1 MDRLAGKTALIT
13 GGGSGIGASTAKL
26 FVAEGARV
34 VITGRRENVL
44 RDFSAQFPEGAVSYV
59 VGDITN
65 YDDAGRMV
73 DETVRFGGSLDVL
86 VNNAGIDPAGLA
98 HEIPL
103 ETWDAV
109 ISTNINGTF
118 YMIRHALPQMMKQ
131 GKGSIINVSSLAGL
145 MNIPAM
151 TAYSTTKAG
160 MIGMSKSIALDYG
173 KYGIRSNVIAP
184 GATATDM
191 LIHSM
196 GEGGIGESAEEA
208 LQILTRFLPL
218 ARPASPDEIAAAVLF
233 FASDESG
240 YVTGQTLAVEGGAT
254 IVDPCGVA
262 TRDFGK
268 SSWGEG

>member
-1 MDRLAGKTALIT
+1 MGRLDGRTALVT
-13 GGGSGIGASTAKL
+13 GGGAGIGAATAKL
-26 FVAEGARV
+26 FAQEGAKV
-34 VITGRRENVL
+34 VITGRREQVL
-44 RDFSAQFPEGAVSYV
+44 RDFCAQFSGGEVSYV
-59 VGDITN
+59 AGDITN

-73 DETVRFGGSLDVL
+73 EETVRFGGSLDVL

-98 HEIPL
+98 HEIPM

-109 ISTNINGTF
+109 INTNINGTF
-118 YMIRHALPQMMKQ
+118 YMIRHALPHMMKQ
-131 GKGSIINVSSLAGL
+131 GKGSIINISSLAGL

-191 LIHSM
+191 LINSM
-196 GEGGIGESAEEA
+196 GGLGGDAEES
-208 LQILTRFLPL
+208 LKILTRFLPL
-218 ARPASPDEIAAAVLF
+218 ARPAMPDEIAAAVLF
-233 FASDESG
+233 FASDESA

-262 TRDFGK
+262 SADSGNDK
-268 SSWGEG
+268 WGG

>member
-1 MDRLAGKTALIT
+1 MDRLKGKTALVT
-13 GGGSGIGASTAKL
+13 GGGSGIGASIAKL
-26 FVAEGARV
+26 FVNEGAKV
-34 VITGRRENVL
+34 IITGRRENIL
-44 RDFSAQFPEGAVSYV
+44 KDFSAQFPSDTISYV

-65 YDDAGRMV
+65 YDNAKQMV
-73 DETVRFGGSLDVL
+73 DEAIRFGGSLDVL
-86 VNNAGIDPAGLA
+86 VNNAGIDSAGLA

-103 ETWDAV
+103 EVWDSV

-118 YMIRHALPQMMKQ
+118 YMIHHALPQMIRQ
-131 GKGSIINVSSLAGL
+131 GKGSIVNISSLAGL

-173 KYGIRSNVIAP
+173 KYGIRSNVVAP

-191 LIHSM
+191 LINSM
-196 GEGGIGESAEEA
+196 GGVGESAEES
-208 LQILTRFLPL
+208 LKVLTRFLPL
-218 ARPASPDEIAAAVLF
+218 ARPASPDEIATAVLF

-240 YVTGQTLAVEGGAT
+240 FVTGQTLAVEGGAT

-268 SSWGEG
+268 GSWGDS